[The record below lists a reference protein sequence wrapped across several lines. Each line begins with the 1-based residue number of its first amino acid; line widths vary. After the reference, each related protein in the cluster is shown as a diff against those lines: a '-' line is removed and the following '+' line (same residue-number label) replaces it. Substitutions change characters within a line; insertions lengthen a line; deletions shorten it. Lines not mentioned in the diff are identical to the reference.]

1 VLMVPE
7 NTTLTLDAVA
17 FKNNP
22 RRAVYG
28 DKGADISV
36 FNCAFV
42 NNTFDAEVRSVERE
56 GNNGGN
62 MDGLV
67 CVCVCV

>member
-1 VLMVPE
+1 MVPD

-36 FNCAFV
+36 LNCAFV
-42 NNTFDAEVRSVERE
+42 NNTFDAEVRAWAGQERE
-56 GNNGGN
+56 GPVRGSTMNE
-62 MDGLV
+62 
-67 CVCVCV
+67 